1 MAQDITYDEVSCIF
15 FANQIWSG
23 EDEFRWYR
31 WCWEVLGK
39 NGLTRYSSGYE
50 KSLIYVR
57 AYTLYF
63 IYAEL
68 CDYLANEYFSYE
80 VMPDEDLLPAAWLG
94 YILAR
99 TNDLLSGEYDLHD
112 MQEDEMLE
120 LCVNTQRAAISRA
133 LTDIQNG
140 PGALMMFMHATFDA
154 PLTTEWDEFYNRLDR
169 EAENALN
176 WLNMG
181 AFQRGLFEY

>member
-68 CDYLANEYFSYE
+68 CDYLASEYFSYE
-80 VMPDEDLLPAAWLG
+80 VTPDEDLLPAAWLG
-94 YILAR
+94 YILAKTKHR
-99 TNDLLSGEYDLHD
+99 FSGEYDLYD
-112 MQEDEMLE
+112 MPENE
-120 LCVNTQRAAISRA
+120 LLAFCVDTQREAVSKA
-133 LTDIQNG
+133 LMDIQNG
-140 PGALMMFMHATFDA
+140 PGAIMTFMYATFDA
-154 PLTTEWDEFYNRLDR
+154 PLTTELDEFYRKLDNKG
-169 EAENALN
+169 ENALD

-181 AFQRGLFEY
+181 AVQRGLLEY